1 LKPVQLKNIELCKLR
16 PFAHHPY
23 KVRDDEEMEA
33 LVESIRINGIMTP
46 LLVRFINDGRGEYE
60 IISGHRRAHAAEKAG
75 LKTVPA
81 FVAEMDRAESVIKM
95 VDSNL
100 QREHLLPSEKAFAYR
115 LKLEALKQQ
124 GKRSDLTSRQDVD
137 KSKSA
142 DQISETESGRQV
154 QRYIRLTYLLPE
166 LLRRVD
172 EGKIALTP
180 AVYLSYLSKQEQLW
194 LIEAMEANDCTP
206 SVSQAFQLKAES
218 AAGKLTQD
226 SIAALMCSE
235 KANQKERLRIPV
247 DRIRKYFPTS
257 YTNAQMEEEIVKMCE
272 ARYRK
277 RTAMER

>member
-1 LKPVQLKNIELCKLR
+1 
-16 PFAHHPY
+16 
-23 KVRDDEEMEA
+23 MEA
-33 LVESIRINGIMTP
+33 LTDSIRENGIMTP
-46 LLVRFINDGRGEYE
+46 LLVRPINGGRGEYE

-75 LKTVPA
+75 LDMVPA
-81 FVAEMDRAESVIKM
+81 FVVELNRAEAVLKM

-115 LKLEALKQQ
+115 LKLEAIKCQ
-124 GKRSDLTSRQDVD
+124 GKRTDLSPRQDVGRLE
-137 KSKSA
+137 SA
-142 DQISETESGRQV
+142 EQVSETESGRQV

-166 LLRRVD
+166 LLSRVD

-180 AVYLSYLSKQEQLW
+180 AVYLSCLSKQEQLW

-226 SIAALMCSE
+226 SIIALMCKE
-235 KANQKERLRIPV
+235 KANQKERLKIPI
-247 DRIRKYFPTS
+247 DRIRKYFPAN

-277 RTAMER
+277 RTSRER

>member
-1 LKPVQLKNIELCKLR
+1 
-16 PFAHHPY
+16 
-23 KVRDDEEMEA
+23 M
-33 LVESIRINGIMTP
+33 
-46 LLVRFINDGRGEYE
+46 
-60 IISGHRRAHAAEKAG
+60 
-75 LKTVPA
+75 
-81 FVAEMDRAESVIKM
+81 
-95 VDSNL
+95 
-100 QREHLLPSEKAFAYR
+100 LPSEKAFAYR

-124 GKRSDLTSRQDVD
+124 GKRTDLTSRQDVG
-137 KSKSA
+137 KSESA

-226 SIAALMCSE
+226 SITALMCKE
-235 KANQKERLRIPV
+235 KANQKERLKIPV
-247 DRIRKYFPTS
+247 DRIRKYFPVS